1 MKINS
6 CYSFYLL
13 LLPCLLLSMAVRS
26 QSLPSTDNS
35 LPAFHLQLID
45 SSFYVS
51 NQPNARKFIAII
63 YFSPDCGHCIEM
75 TEALVQKADSLSS
88 TLVLMAAN
96 KPLQELQQFSD
107 QFRPKLRL
115 DRRLC
120 DVELE
125 QPRAIPSLKPTQPRH
140 NCGHTKRGA
149 SQNARFADLSANDDV
164 ESPILRGSKQVQG
177 ADKAAML

>member
-6 CYSFYLL
+6 CFSFYLL
-13 LLPCLLLSMAVRS
+13 MLPCLLLSMAVRS
-26 QSLPSTDNS
+26 QSTPSTNNS

-107 QFRPKLRL
+107 QFRLRQFPGILLGQDISYAIVPFYRIEYTPFVALYGPKRELVRTWRSPEQPFRL
-115 DRRLC
+115 DEFLTI
-120 DVELE
+120 L
-125 QPRAIPSLKPTQPRH
+125 
-140 NCGHTKRGA
+140 HTK
-149 SQNARFADLSANDDV
+149 
-164 ESPILRGSKQVQG
+164 
-177 ADKAAML
+177 